1 MDSSFPSNTPAGLA
15 LCFLLADGVLIVGVI
30 TLIMSLGLKYKT
42 SSTPALTKVL
52 LNTSTVF
59 IYISFFINL
68 FGLVVGFTYLSQYH
82 VSLFENTYTFSLF
95 SQLVKLL
102 LLLIVGCLHTLFTP
116 VYFSKVQSVE
126 LPLLIQIALVF
137 CSVIVSSTNYALLL
151 LALEGFSLI
160 LYIMTT
166 LGRVYGG
173 VTAAVKY
180 FAFGTLGSIFL
191 F

>member
-1 MDSSFPSNTPAGLA
+1 
-15 LCFLLADGVLIVGVI
+15 
-30 TLIMSLGLKYKT
+30 
-42 SSTPALTKVL
+42 
-52 LNTSTVF
+52 
-59 IYISFFINL
+59 
-68 FGLVVGFTYLSQYH
+68 
-82 VSLFENTYTFSLF
+82 
-95 SQLVKLL
+95 
-102 LLLIVGCLHTLFTP
+102 
-116 VYFSKVQSVE
+116 
-126 LPLLIQIALVF
+126 
-137 CSVIVSSTNYALLL
+137 VIVSSTNYALLL